1 MKKQK
6 NEGITIIGLAVTI
19 IVMLLLA
26 GATISSIVG
35 QKGIFA
41 NMNKT
46 QNQTRLDEEKR
57 ILKASVVNA
66 MSKDSVGNVTKDN
79 LSQSL
84 DQTVDEKYTIASEGN
99 GVLKVTFEETKNE
112 YYVFEDGTI
121 SSKNEYETNVIFA
134 ITPTTI
140 PALKINQEKKIK
152 TITNTENAEL
162 KWKSNDESIVK
173 IVGNSTNEIT
183 IKGVAVGKAQIQ
195 AYLEIKNKSGQIEK
209 VKTEVCNITV
219 VSESQTPVEEIDFSM
234 ISGEQK
240 RTIDLSSPVT
250 TCELK
255 PIIYPESARD
265 SVELEWESS
274 NPEVA
279 SVDENGIVTGNKNGT
294 AVITVRTNNGKH
306 AETTVEVQTSPTEI
320 VLNAAELQI
329 DIAQAQ
335 HTKLEAAIK
344 PVTANVK
351 TGITWSSSNSDVAS
365 VNQTGEVEAKST
377 GKTVI
382 SVVTENGGMS
392 WMDDGISMKTTTNG
406 GIMKGLGRALAGESI
421 FMNVYTAEKDDAEI
435 AFASS
440 FPGQILEFDLK
451 EGETIIAQKRA
462 FLCAE
467 PTVDISMHFRKR
479 IGAGFFGGE
488 GFIMQKFQGPGRV
501 FLELDGAIY
510 KRELADGQKLKVDN
524 GYVAVMT
531 SGVDLNI
538 ETVKGVKNI
547 VFGGEGLFL
556 TTLKGPGT
564 VWIQSMPISKLASMF
579 YVGGNH

>member
-41 NMNKT
+41 NMT
-46 QNQTRLDEEKR
+46 TTRNQTRLDEEKR

-84 DQTVDEKYTIASEGN
+84 DQTVDEKYTIASKGN
-99 GVLKVTFEETKNE
+99 GVLKVTFEET
-112 YYVFEDGTI
+112 
-121 SSKNEYETNVIFA
+121 KNEYETNVIFA

-152 TITNTENAEL
+152 AITNTENAEL

-274 NPEVA
+274 NSEVA

-382 SVVTENGGMS
+382 SVVTENGCATDCTITVIDSSKYAVPDPSNPSSPTGAPDTTQS
-392 WMDDGISMKTTTNG
+392 PSDDTFPWWLVAGAAAGVGAVVLG
-406 GIMKGLGRALAGESI
+406 GATLIVGAVIG
-421 FMNVYTAEKDDAEI
+421 VVTA
-435 AFASS
+435 FV
-440 FPGQILEFDLK
+440 G
-451 EGETIIAQKRA
+451 
-462 FLCAE
+462 
-467 PTVDISMHFRKR
+467 
-479 IGAGFFGGE
+479 
-488 GFIMQKFQGPGRV
+488 
-501 FLELDGAIY
+501 
-510 KRELADGQKLKVDN
+510 
-524 GYVAVMT
+524 
-531 SGVDLNI
+531 
-538 ETVKGVKNI
+538 
-547 VFGGEGLFL
+547 FL
-556 TTLKGPGT
+556 THLFWG
-564 VWIQSMPISKLASMF
+564 W
-579 YVGGNH
+579 